1 MYLQKLRVALM
12 CFRRNSA
19 VPLLLS
25 LAGCKKYVDDGFATP
40 LLFMKAATSCL
51 AWYFVVQL
59 RGDTL
64 YFYYNLHASRRLLFI
79 TWLLADLGIFSFC
92 LWLIRITQ

>member
-1 MYLQKLRVALM
+1 MFLQKWRFALL

-25 LAGCKKYVDDGFATP
+25 AVGCKQYATDGFATP

-51 AWYFVVQL
+51 VWYFLVQL
-59 RGDTL
+59 RSDTL
-64 YFYYNLHASRRLLFI
+64 YFYYNLHASRRLLF
-79 TWLLADLGIFSFC
+79 TAWLVADLGTFSLL
-92 LWLIRITQ
+92 LWLIQLTR

>member
-1 MYLQKLRVALM
+1 MYLQKLRVAFM

-51 AWYFVVQL
+51 VWYFVVQL
-59 RGDTL
+59 RSDAL
-64 YFYYNLHASRRLLFI
+64 YFYYNLHASKRLLFT
-79 TWLLADLGIFSFC
+79 TWLLADLGIFSLF

>member
-1 MYLQKLRVALM
+1 MYLQKMRVALL

-19 VPLLLS
+19 IPLLLS
-25 LAGCKKYVDDGFATP
+25 LAGCKKYVDDGYATP

-59 RGDTL
+59 RSDTL
-64 YFYYNLHASRRLLFI
+64 YYCYNLHVSRRLLFAA
-79 TWLLADLGIFSFC
+79 WLLADLGTFSIL
-92 LWLIRITQ
+92 LWLIHYIR